1 MTVSSSVAKSGPY
14 AGAGTTGPFTVGFR
28 FLENSHLRVVRT
40 STTGVDTT
48 LVLNTEY
55 SVSGAGGDSGTVT
68 LVTALAVGEK
78 LTIIRNVPATQ
89 EADYVEN
96 DSFPAESHETALDK
110 LTMLVQQNGEAIDRS
125 IKVGVA
131 DAPLA
136 DLPGPTAR
144 ANTVIGFDAL
154 GNVTT
159 LPIPSSLGAGD
170 RVDFTLVAGVDFT
183 AGVTTQ
189 ITLPRAPGSKG
200 NLEIFFDPL
209 FQGFDQWSVNGLV
222 VTFNFVIPV
231 GVTKIFGYIGTTL
244 STQIPPGGSVG
255 DAQILWDTILARQV
269 ASVAEMMDLD
279 VSRYQIAYMRSY
291 YGTPGS
297 EGGGIVYY
305 DAADNVTP
313 IDNGLVFGSNTG
325 AGRWKRP
332 TRGRYEFCDFG
343 CVGDGVTDDS
353 ARAQVAIDSMKGKR
367 IDRNIGKTFLVAGL
381 TLSGSTYNNTI
392 IGGQGLFKLKPDG
405 AASNFGGGWVGLL
418 IKDCDGVVTYPNW
431 DGNRTAMTQR
441 EQIICEGIA
450 GASNWTQ
457 REPMFSQTRGDCIY
471 VGQSNWQVNSTNPQR
486 GVIEFVQHI
495 NTAFDGRNTIS
506 IIACTGLTIHGMK
519 AQNSGGFVNGF
530 FMPGGIDIEPD
541 QGYEICSDIRIGPT
555 EITTGG
561 TSGLGIFGKS
571 ISGNDANLDW
581 NCFDIEFGPAR
592 IQKFGTT
599 GSALSAGPFVRCAD
613 VYLED
618 FYISYEG
625 GVRGNGPVFDFCQ
638 RVKGKVRAANVTNG
652 VVLGPVG
659 NAQQLEIEV
668 TAVNFSNAV
677 VRSTSATNG
686 TVKVKAN
693 GAVAGAV
700 AAVQFDNGGRVGLTQ
715 QNMTYEVHA
724 PYDGNLTR
732 ALHNEPSNPIIFGPG
747 CIAQNGNWA
756 GYPGGVGANTATIRT
771 ENNSGWDNQ
780 NAMPTVGAWVQG
792 KFVSNDLVSQAAPGA
807 GKMLIGWSRLNT
819 GSNNT
824 LNTDWSQVV
833 VTIS

>member
-1 MTVSSSVAKSGPY
+1 MTVSTEVSSVSYDGDNVTLKYPIPFYFLLDTDLLVSRVNVDGTELVLALGSDY
-14 AGAGTTGPFTVGFR
+14 TVTGAGDEEGGE
-28 FLENSHLRVVRT
+28 L
-40 STTGVDTT
+40 T
-48 LVLNTEY
+48 L
-55 SVSGAGGDSGTVT
+55 A
-68 LVTALAVGEK
+68 APIP
-78 LTIIRNVPATQ
+78 LTIRLLIDRDPPVTQ
-89 EADYVEN
+89 ETAYQAN
-96 DSFPAESHETALDK
+96 DPFPAKEHEKALDK
-110 LTMLVQQNGEAIDRS
+110 LTMLLQRVSRTFFNAIHYPLFES
-125 IKVGVA
+125 IDG
-131 DAPLA
+131 
-136 DLPGPTAR
+136 
-144 ANTVIGFDAL
+144 
-154 GNVTT
+154 T
-159 LPIPSSLGAGD
+159 LPRRSERLGMLMGFNITTGKHEMVPYPNSVGAGD
-170 RVDFTLVAGVDFT
+170 RIVYRLVSGVDFAPGAT
-183 AGVTTQ
+183 SV
-189 ITLPRAPGSKG
+189 TLPRAPGAPG
-200 NLEIFFDPL
+200 NLEVFWDAAPQSPIT
-209 FQGFDQWSVNGLV
+209 WSVNGTTL
-222 VTFNFVIPV
+222 NFSTAIPNYI
-231 GVTKIFGYIGTTL
+231 TEIWGYIGTTL
-244 STQIPPGGSVG
+244 SQQIPPPDSVG
-255 DAQILWDTILARQV
+255 DDQILWDTILARQV

-279 VSRYQIAYMRSY
+279 VSRYQIAYMRGY
-291 YGTPGS
+291 YGTGS

-305 DAADNVTP
+305 DAADNATP

-332 TRGRYEFCDFG
+332 TRGEYTFCDFG

-353 ARAQVAIDSMKGKR
+353 ARAQIAINSMRGKR

-381 TLSGSTYNNTI
+381 TLIGSTYNNTI

-405 AASNFGGGWVGLL
+405 GASNFGGGWVGLL

-457 REPMFSQTRGDCIY
+457 RDPMFSQTRGDCIY
-471 VGQSNWQVNSTNPQR
+471 IGQSNWQASSANSQR
-486 GVIEFVQHI
+486 GVIEFVQHV
-495 NTAFDGRNTIS
+495 NTALDGRNTIS
-506 IIACTGLTIHGMK
+506 IISCVGLTIHGMK
-519 AQNSGGFVNGF
+519 AQNSGGLVNGF
-530 FMPGGIDIEPD
+530 LMPGGIDIEPD

-581 NCFDIEFGPAR
+581 NCFDIEIGPAR

-638 RVKGKVRAANVTNG
+638 RIRGKVRAMNVTNG
-652 VVLGPVG
+652 VVIGPVG
-659 NAQQLEIEV
+659 NANQLELEV
-668 TAVNFSNAV
+668 TAANFSNAV

-686 TVKVKAN
+686 TVRVKAN
-693 GAVAGAV
+693 GAVSGAV
-700 AAVQFDNGGRVGLTQ
+700 AAVQFDNAGRAGLTQ

-732 ALHNEPSNPIIFGPG
+732 AMHNEPANPIIFGPG

-756 GYPGGVGANTATIRT
+756 GYPSGVGANTATIRT
-771 ENNSGWDNQ
+771 KNNSGWDNQ
-780 NAMPTVGAWVQG
+780 NAMPTVGAWTQG
-792 KFVSNDLVSQAAPGA
+792 TFVSNDLVSQAAPGA

-819 GSNNT
+819 GSNNA
-824 LNTDWSQVV
+824 LNTDWSNVV